1 MECHVRSV
9 DGDTA
14 TVVLH
19 EGDTLL
25 DVKAKVVA
33 ALGYAQAM
41 QHRVALSHLGEP
53 VELEVD
59 EPFAATGVVEWDEIG
74 VELLD
79 DPSYVNPSKH
89 LKKAVGLVAPYHYCV
104 KGAATS
110 LPPPLLTVSGQILA
124 SPLSSAQAAGL
135 SALPT
140 CEDRGSGCLRFPS
153 SSLTFENPEW
163 GPAFDGFAAKQC
175 ARIGVPGAAVQLREL
190 LVFKAGSGM
199 KLCASGDNVFGM
211 LVLVMPSVHGGG
223 DVAVLHGVEEARLVS
238 GGHKSLL
245 APQYAAFYTGCEAAA
260 ETLASGHSV
269 MLVYHLVK
277 GGVTQ
282 PVPQHAAVHTLHE
295 LEKLWVVKSDRTR
308 ESYERY
314 ALNGSYGDL
323 PVWEDLEGQDLAVI
337 HALKVS
343 GVFDYCLLAKGRD
356 SDPQLAEGIEPAP
369 LFMERLKR
377 LREYGYEYEEF
388 YDNRSEISTLSGHS
402 NYGLRFAGNAIFIWP
417 KRLRM
422 EFLDVEGT
430 HANLEALLNDPSS
443 VTPVSLLG
451 YPDISSY
458 LLAYANMVFPTWWV
472 VLKVALHPA
481 VPHETQLAL
490 LRKATPQVPEVPL
503 VDYVRGLADRG
514 LDFRQELLDFITRCK
529 SADDVRIAAR
539 AVSSLCGSY
548 RPLSNQCLLREA
560 ACYLLNALNLK
571 VVDPTIMCEQAS
583 IDSRR
588 GDREPERSAAHEIVV
603 RTLDVVHALNM
614 NRQAVFDKV
623 CANTVLF
630 SDLVMK
636 DVAGCVRNAE
646 EAKVVSK
653 RMLATAESFEALSK
667 DWRKASMTRTH
678 LEKLVVVLLKGEC
691 GAYLD
696 AVAAKPYWD
705 LDAFLRCLNGALQ
718 TVQFSGDAELGIWVA
733 FVMQKLRECPCV
745 QGETMARAILVLDRL
760 AAGFSTAA
768 VQATTVSFT
777 EYSVLG
783 FLNVLKDT
791 ASEKGEA
798 CRWLLVRAISSMPPP
813 GYLRVVHVT
822 PYEHCAQ
829 PSSSCNC
836 ADLEAFL
843 RGTSPS
849 QKMFIGGDRDGA
861 CLQKALD
868 AVPPAYP
875 FQIQVK
881 RLDAGAVRLT
891 KQPSMSKKNANKLR
905 RRLTEMLNPAPP
917 APPRSVPKPV
927 VPQLVYSNWGFAGR
941 SRGRG
946 RGRGAVSGRS
956 RGRGR

>member
-798 CRWLLVRAISSMPPP
+798 CRWLLVRAVSSLPHPRDHR
-813 GYLRVVHVT
+813 GVHFT
-822 PYEHCAQ
+822 PYDHCAQ
-829 PSSSCNC
+829 PVSSCQC
-836 ADLEAFL
+836 AGLQAFL
-843 RGTSPS
+843 RDTSLL
-849 QKMFIGGDRDGA
+849 QQMFIGGDEA
-861 CLQKALD
+861 CLQKALK
-868 AVPPAYP
+868 AIPPEHP
-875 FQIQVK
+875 CRIQLK
-881 RLDAGAVRLT
+881 RLDAGGVRLI
-891 KQPSMSKKNANKLR
+891 KEPSMSKKGANKLR
-905 RRLTEMLNPAPP
+905 RRFTEILNPAPP
-917 APPRSVPKPV
+917 KPAH
-927 VPQLVYSNWGFAGR
+927 SNWGFAGR